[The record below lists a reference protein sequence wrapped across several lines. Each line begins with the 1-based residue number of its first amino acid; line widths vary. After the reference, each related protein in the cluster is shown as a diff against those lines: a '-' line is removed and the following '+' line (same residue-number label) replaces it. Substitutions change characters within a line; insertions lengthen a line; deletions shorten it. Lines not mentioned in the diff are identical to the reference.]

1 LTQWLCQC
9 QYWCA
14 WDAVG
19 ERAPV
24 VVCHR
29 QAVLLGTALLAF
41 PPLAVAASYLVG
53 LTGTLA
59 LTVGVVRHRPDPVT
73 GWRLL
78 VADAWEKGLDATMA
92 ALAASSCS
100 WPS

>member
-1 LTQWLCQC
+1 
-9 QYWCA
+9 
-14 WDAVG
+14 VG

-59 LTVGVVRHRPDPVT
+59 LTVGVVRRRPDPVT

-78 VADAWEKGLDATMA
+78 VADAWEKSCRMS
-92 ALAASSCS
+92 ASNRGFT
-100 WPS
+100 PSKINQLRANGVVDLRP